1 MTIRILV
8 IEDDTSLLELL
19 REELEHEGYEVATAQ
34 RADAGLRYCHEW
46 EPDLVVSDLRLPD
59 SDGMSVLRETRTLAE
74 PPLFV
79 LITAFGTVDQAVD
92 ALKAG
97 ADEFLTKPL
106 SMDHLLLMVR
116 RLLDQRALRR
126 EVDAY
131 RSNGD
136 AAGFHGIIGG
146 SGPMHRLYDQVR
158 QVAMGAMPV
167 LVLGESGVGKEL
179 VARAIHAES
188 PRSEQPF
195 VAVNCAGIPADL
207 MESEFFGH
215 ARGAFTGA
223 ERARTGLFGQAD
235 GGTLLLDEIAEMP
248 LALQAKLLRAL
259 QEGMIRPVGSDT
271 EHSVDVRVIAATH
284 QDLQGRVASG
294 AFRED
299 LYYRLEAL
307 ALEVPPLRERGDD
320 IERLAMFF
328 LEASLRRNGRGDV
341 RFDDAALACL
351 REYDYP
357 GNIRELANVV
367 ERAVTFCNGERVL
380 PEHLPPRVREAVAGA
395 GGSPVAATPEGQGL
409 LAPDEP
415 LPTLE
420 TLQQRYVEHVL
431 AQVAGN
437 KRQAARILGVN
448 RRTLYRWLS
457 EESEEEDGPA

>member
-1 MTIRILV
+1 MSVRILV
-8 IEDDTSLLELL
+8 IEDDSSLLDLL
-19 REELEHEGYEVATAQ
+19 REELEAEAYQVATAQ
-34 RADAGLRYCHEW
+34 RADEGVQLCHEW
-46 EPDLVVSDLRLPD
+46 GPDLVVSDLRLPD
-59 SDGMSVLRETRTLAE
+59 GDGMAVLRETQTVAE

-106 SMDHLLLMVR
+106 SMDHLLLMIR
-116 RLLDQRALRR
+116 RLLEQRALRR

-131 RSNGD
+131 RASGN

-146 SGPMHRLYDQVR
+146 SDPMHRLYDQIR
-158 QVAMGAMPV
+158 QVATGAMPV

-188 PRSEQPF
+188 PRAESPF

-223 ERARTGLFGQAD
+223 DRARTGLFGQAD

-248 LALQAKLLRAL
+248 MALQAKLLRAL
-259 QEGMIRPVGSDT
+259 QEGSIRPVGSDT
-271 EHSVDVRVIAATH
+271 EQSVDVRVIAATH
-284 QDLQGRVASG
+284 QNLQARVASG
-294 AFRED
+294 DFRED

-307 ALEVPPLRERGDD
+307 ALEVPPLRDRSDD
-320 IERLAMFF
+320 VERLAMFF
-328 LEASLRRNGRGDV
+328 LDASLRRSERGDV
-341 RFDDAALACL
+341 HFDDATLACL
-351 REYDYP
+351 RAYHYP

-367 ERAVTFCNGERVL
+367 ERAVTFCNGERIL
-380 PEHLPPRVREAVAGA
+380 PQHLPPRVREASGVSQKPAQPAAAEEAG
-395 GGSPVAATPEGQGL
+395 L
-409 LAPDEP
+409 IAPDEP

-431 AQVAGN
+431 AKVDGN
-437 KRQAARILGVN
+437 KRQAARVLGVN

-457 EESEEEDGPA
+457 EDEEDSA

>member
-1 MTIRILV
+1 MSVRILV
-8 IEDDTSLLELL
+8 IEDDSSLLDLL
-19 REELEHEGYEVATAQ
+19 REELEGEGYEVVTAQ
-34 RADAGLRYCHEW
+34 RADEGLQLCHDGA
-46 EPDLVVSDLRLPD
+46 PDLVVSDLRLPD
-59 SDGMSVLRETRTLAE
+59 SDGMAVLRETQTLSH

-106 SMDHLLLMVR
+106 SMDHLLLMLR
-116 RLLDQRALRR
+116 RLLEQRALRR

-131 RSNGD
+131 RSSGD
-136 AAGFHGIIGG
+136 VAGFHGIIGG
-146 SGPMHRLYDQVR
+146 SAPMHRLYDQIR
-158 QVAMGAMPV
+158 QVATGAMPV

-188 PRSEQPF
+188 PRAEQPF

-223 ERARTGLFGQAD
+223 DRARTGLFGQAD

-259 QEGMIRPVGSDT
+259 QEGTIRPVGSDT
-271 EHSVDVRVIAATH
+271 EQSVDVRVIAATH
-284 QDLQGRVASG
+284 QNLQARVASG
-294 AFRED
+294 DFRED

-307 ALEVPPLRERGDD
+307 ALDVPPLRERSDD

-328 LEASLRRNGRGDV
+328 LEASLRRSERGDL

-351 REYDYP
+351 RAYDYP

-367 ERAVTFCNGERVL
+367 ERAVTFCNGERIL
-380 PEHLPPRVREAVAGA
+380 PEHLPPRVREASGA
-395 GGSPVAATPEGQGL
+395 APSPLEPADGADGDGL
-409 LAPDEP
+409 LAPGEP

-431 AQVAGN
+431 AQVEGN

-457 EESEEEDGPA
+457 EDDEDSA

>member
-8 IEDDTSLLELL
+8 IEDDSSLLDLL
-19 REELEHEGYEVATAQ
+19 REELEVEGYEVITAQ
-34 RADAGLRYCHEW
+34 RADEAIGICRERS
-46 EPDLVVSDLRLPD
+46 PDLVVSDLRLPD
-59 SDGMSVLRETRTLAE
+59 SDGMSVLRETQTLGE

-106 SMDHLLLMVR
+106 SMDHLLLMIR

-146 SGPMHRLYDQVR
+146 SDPMHRLYDQVR
-158 QVAMGAMPV
+158 QVAPGAMPV

-188 PRSEQPF
+188 PRAENPF

-215 ARGAFTGA
+215 AKGAFTGA
-223 ERARTGLFGQAD
+223 DRARTGLFGQAD

-259 QEGMIRPVGSDT
+259 QEGAIRPVGADR
-271 EHSVDVRVIAATH
+271 EQSVDVRVIAATH
-284 QDLQGRVASG
+284 QDLQARVARG
-294 AFRED
+294 DFRED

-307 ALEVPPLRERGDD
+307 ALEVPALRERGDD

-328 LEASLRRNGRGDV
+328 LEASLRRGNRSDV
-341 RFDDAALACL
+341 RFDDGALACL
-351 REYDYP
+351 RAYDYP

-367 ERAVTFCNGERVL
+367 ERAVTFCNGDRIL
-380 PEHLPPRVREAVAGA
+380 PDHLPPRVREAD
-395 GGSPVAATPEGQGL
+395 SAAEPAVEPASEAVHGL
-409 LAPDEP
+409 LAPGEA

-420 TLQQRYVEHVL
+420 TLQQRYVDHVL

-457 EESEEEDGPA
+457 EDEEDSV

>member
-1 MTIRILV
+1 MSVRILV
-8 IEDDTSLLELL
+8 IEDDSSLLELL
-19 REELEHEGYEVATAQ
+19 QEELEAEGHQVATAQ
-34 RADAGLRYCHEW
+34 RADSGIELCHDW
-46 EPDLVVSDLRLPD
+46 EPELVVSDLRLPD
-59 SDGMSVLRETRTLAE
+59 NDGMGVLRATQALAD

-106 SMDHLLLMVR
+106 SMDHLLLMIR
-116 RLLDQRALRR
+116 RLLEQRALKR
-126 EVDAY
+126 EVAAY
-131 RSNGD
+131 RSSEE

-146 SGPMHRLYDQVR
+146 SEPMHRLYDQVR
-158 QVAMGAMPV
+158 QVAHGAMPV
-167 LVLGESGVGKEL
+167 LVLGESGTGKEL

-188 PRSEQPF
+188 PRSTSPF
-195 VAVNCAGIPADL
+195 VAINCAGIPTDL

-215 ARGAFTGA
+215 AKGAFTGA
-223 ERARTGLFGQAD
+223 DRARTGLFGQAD

-248 LALQAKLLRAL
+248 MALQAKLLRAL
-259 QEGMIRPVGSDT
+259 QEGSIRPVGSDT
-271 EHSVDVRVIAATH
+271 EHQVDVRVVAATH
-284 QDLQGRVASG
+284 QDLQARVARG
-294 AFRED
+294 EFRED

-307 ALEVPPLRERGDD
+307 ALDVPPLRERGDD

-328 LEASLRRNGRGDV
+328 LETSLRRSKREEV
-341 RFDDAALACL
+341 RFDEGALACL
-351 REYDYP
+351 RAYDYP

-367 ERAVTFCNGERVL
+367 ERAVTFCNGERIL
-380 PEHLPPRVREAVAGA
+380 PEHLPPRIQAASKGAAPPSARPGTEEKGGLIGA
-395 GGSPVAATPEGQGL
+395 G
-409 LAPDEP
+409 EP

-431 AQVAGN
+431 AKVEGN

-457 EESEEEDGPA
+457 EDEEDSA

>member
-1 MTIRILV
+1 MTIHILV
-8 IEDDTSLLELL
+8 IEDDSSLLDLL
-19 REELEHEGYEVATAQ
+19 REEMEAEGYRVTTAQ
-34 RADAGLRYCHEW
+34 RADEAIRVCHDSV
-46 EPDLVVSDLRLPD
+46 PDLVVSDLRLPD
-59 SDGMSVLRETRTLAE
+59 GDGMTVLRETQTLAE
-74 PPLFV
+74 PPMFV
-79 LITAFGTVDQAVD
+79 LITAFGTVNQAVD

-106 SMDHLLLMVR
+106 SMDHLLLMIR

-131 RSNGD
+131 RSSGD

-146 SGPMHRLYDQVR
+146 SDPMHRLYDQVR
-158 QVAMGAMPV
+158 QVATGAMPV

-188 PRSEQPF
+188 PRAEHPF

-223 ERARTGLFGQAD
+223 DRARTGLFGQAD

-259 QEGMIRPVGSDT
+259 QEGSIRPVGSDR
-271 EHSVDVRVIAATH
+271 EQQVDVRVIAATH
-284 QDLQGRVASG
+284 QDLQARVGRG
-294 AFRED
+294 DFRQD

-307 ALEVPPLRERGDD
+307 ALDVPPLRDRSDD

-328 LEASLRRNGRGDV
+328 LEASLRRGNRGDV
-341 RFDDAALACL
+341 RFDDGALVCL
-351 REYDYP
+351 RAYDYP

-367 ERAVTFCNGERVL
+367 ERAVTFCNGDRIL
-380 PEHLPPRVREAVAGA
+380 PEHLPPRVREADRTAEEAFEPA
-395 GGSPVAATPEGQGL
+395 GGEVQGL
-409 LAPDEP
+409 LAQGEA

-420 TLQQRYVEHVL
+420 TLQQRYVDHVL
-431 AQVAGN
+431 AQVEGN

-457 EESEEEDGPA
+457 EDDEDSA

>member
-8 IEDDTSLLELL
+8 IEDDSSLLDLL
-19 REELEHEGYEVATAQ
+19 REELEVEGYQVTTAQ
-34 RADAGLRYCHEW
+34 RADEAIKGCHDST
-46 EPDLVVSDLRLPD
+46 PDLVVSDLRLPD
-59 SDGMSVLRETRTLAE
+59 SDGMAVLRETQTLSE

-106 SMDHLLLMVR
+106 SMDHLLLMIR

-146 SGPMHRLYDQVR
+146 SESMHRLYDQVR
-158 QVAMGAMPV
+158 QVATGAMPV

-188 PRSEQPF
+188 PRVAQPF
-195 VAVNCAGIPADL
+195 VAINCAGIPADL

-223 ERARTGLFGQAD
+223 DRARTGLFGQAD

-259 QEGMIRPVGSDT
+259 QEGTIRPVGSDN
-271 EHSVDVRVIAATH
+271 EQNVDVRVIAATH
-284 QDLQGRVASG
+284 QDLQARVASG
-294 AFRED
+294 DFRED

-307 ALEVPPLRERGDD
+307 ALEVPPLRARGDD

-328 LEASLRRNGRGDV
+328 LEASLRRGNRGDV
-341 RFDDAALACL
+341 RFDEAALACL
-351 REYDYP
+351 CAYDYP

-367 ERAVTFCNGERVL
+367 ERAVTFCNGDRIL
-380 PEHLPPRVREAVAGA
+380 PEHLPPRVREASGA
-395 GGSPVAATPEGQGL
+395 SEQAIEPAAEEAHGL
-409 LAPDEP
+409 LGPGEP

-420 TLQQRYVEHVL
+420 TLQQRYVEYVL
-431 AQVAGN
+431 VQVAGN

-457 EESEEEDGPA
+457 EDEEDSA